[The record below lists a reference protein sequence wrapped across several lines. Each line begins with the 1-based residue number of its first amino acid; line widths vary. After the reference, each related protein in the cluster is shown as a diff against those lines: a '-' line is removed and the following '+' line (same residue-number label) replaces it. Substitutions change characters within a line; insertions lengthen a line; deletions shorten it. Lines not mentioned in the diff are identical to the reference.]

1 MVQSKKSRRGAEG
14 SQKDGEPARVLE
26 EGTLPLARLVV
37 TGAAPGSVGRAQD
50 VLLQGFGESWPKGV
64 RARFVMTMGGFLRI
78 DRGTDWDGRTGSESG
93 ADDFAKLVEAA
104 RPAVSVLLSPA
115 VIGAAR
121 RCADYLTLGID
132 LEWNDGV
139 HAELVAVVDV
149 AAGSVAH
156 WTGKSFPMAAEAHR
170 LIQVAD
176 LQSHYF
182 EAAGERVLLLCS
194 HDLSIYNPR
203 DRRTLSEGSPRWQRC
218 QDMDA
223 LLSRHRPTLALQHP
237 FNTDSAQP
245 WSDAWRNLVKQAPTI
260 SCWAS
265 GIAYH
270 NRDEGDVP
278 RRPLAVVL
286 AGTRASQH
294 VADVSVA
301 PQAARARE
309 PERQPP
315 KQPAS

>member
-1 MVQSKKSRRGAEG
+1 MQSKKSRRSAEG
-14 SQKDGEPARVLE
+14 SREDGGPARVMD
-26 EGTLPLARLVV
+26 EGTLPLARIVV
-37 TGAAPGSVGRAQD
+37 TGAAPGSVSRAQE
-50 VLLQGFGESWPKGV
+50 VLLQAFGESWPAGT
-64 RARFVMTMGGFLRI
+64 RARFAMTMGGLLRSEF
-78 DRGTDWDGRTGSESG
+78 GTDWDGRTGSESG

-104 RPAVSVLLSPA
+104 TPVVSALLSPA

-121 RCADYLTLGID
+121 RCAEYLTLGID

-139 HAELVAVVDV
+139 HAELIAVVDA
-149 AAGSVAH
+149 AAGAVVH

-182 EAAGERVLLLCS
+182 EGAGERALLLCS
-194 HDLSIYNPR
+194 HDLSIYSPR

-218 QDMDA
+218 RDMDA
-223 LLSRHRPTLALQHP
+223 LLSGHRPTVVLQHP

-245 WSDAWRNLVKQAPTI
+245 WSDAWRSLVKQAPTI

-278 RRPLAVVL
+278 RRPLAEVL
-286 AGTRASQH
+286 AGTRAPHH
-294 VADVSVA
+294 VADVIV
-301 PQAARARE
+301 PGQAARARA
-309 PERQPP
+309 PERQTP

>member
-1 MVQSKKSRRGAEG
+1 M
-14 SQKDGEPARVLE
+14 E
-26 EGTLPLARLVV
+26 EGTLPLARIVV
-37 TGAAPGSVGRAQD
+37 TGAAPGSVSRAQD

-64 RARFVMTMGGFLRI
+64 RARFAMTMGGVLRI
-78 DRGTDWDGRTGSESG
+78 DPGTDWDGRTGSESG
-93 ADDFAKLVEAA
+93 TDDFAKLVEAA
-104 RPAVSVLLSPA
+104 RPVVSALLSPA

-121 RCADYLTLGID
+121 RCSDYLTLGID
-132 LEWNDGV
+132 LEWNGGV
-139 HAELVAVVDV
+139 HAELIAVAD
-149 AAGSVAH
+149 AATGSIVH

-176 LQSHYF
+176 LQTHYF
-182 EAAGERVLLLCS
+182 EGAGERVLLLCS

-218 QDMDA
+218 RDMDA
-223 LLSRHRPTLALQHP
+223 LLSRHQPTLALQHP

-245 WSDAWRNLVKQAPTI
+245 WIDAWRGLVKQAPTI

-278 RRPLAVVL
+278 RRPLAEVL
-286 AGTRASQH
+286 SGTRAPHH
-294 VADVSVA
+294 VADVIVA
-301 PQAARARE
+301 SQAARSRE
-309 PERQPP
+309 SERQTS